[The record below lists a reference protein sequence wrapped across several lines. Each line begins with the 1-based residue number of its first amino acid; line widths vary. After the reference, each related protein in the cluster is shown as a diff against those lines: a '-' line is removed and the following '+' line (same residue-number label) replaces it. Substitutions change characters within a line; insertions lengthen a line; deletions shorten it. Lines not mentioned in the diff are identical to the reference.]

1 MVSLPTLVAAAVVGT
16 ALTYVASGRL
26 ERSADRL
33 GAHYGLPPV
42 VQGAVIAAV
51 GSSMPEL
58 ASAVLATLLHGEFD
72 LGVGSIVGSAVF
84 NVLVIPALSALAAGG
99 TLTTDRDLVYKEAL
113 FYMLAIAAITLTFAL
128 AVIYD
133 PVAGDELRGR
143 VSRPLALAPLALY
156 GLYAFTQYADTVDHA
171 GDRAPNVAVGRQWLL
186 LAGSLAVIIV
196 GVELLVQAAL
206 GLGETFGTPPFLW
219 GVTVV
224 AAGTSLPDAV
234 VSVRAARGG
243 DSAVSLANVIGSNV
257 FDLLVAVPAGVLF
270 AGAVTVNFSSVT
282 PMMAFLV
289 AVTVVF
295 FAVTR
300 TDLELG
306 RGEATGL
313 LVLYGVFVAWMAA
326 EVAGVTTLL

>member
-1 MVSLPTLVAAAVVGT
+1 VVSLPTLVAAAAVGT

-26 ERSADRL
+26 ERASARL

-99 TLTTDRDLVYKEAL
+99 TLATDRDLVYKEAL
-113 FYMLAIAAITLTFAL
+113 FYMLAVAAITLTFAL

-133 PVAGDELRGR
+133 PVAGEGLRGR
-143 VSRPLALAPLALY
+143 VGRPLALAPLALY
-156 GLYAFTQYADTVDHA
+156 GLYAFIQYADTVDHA
-171 GDRAPNVAVGRQWLL
+171 GDREPNIAVGRQWLL
-186 LAGSLAVIIV
+186 LAGSLLVIIA

-206 GLGETFGTPPFLW
+206 GLGEAFGTPPFLW

-257 FDLLVAVPAGVLF
+257 FDLLVAVPAGVLL
-270 AGAVTVNFSSVT
+270 AGAVTVNFASVT

-289 AVTVVF
+289 VATVAF

-300 TDLELG
+300 TSLELG
-306 RGEATGL
+306 RGEAAGL

-326 EVAGVTTLL
+326 EVTGITALL